1 MPEIS
6 DVLIIGG
13 GHAGMSAAL
22 TTYRALLK
30 TTIFDTQKPRNRWNT
45 AVRLTPSWDSKPVQ
59 ETRKLSREELQQTG
73 FVEFVDAAIE
83 SIAKTDDGLF
93 KVSDASGASWL
104 GRKVLLSMG
113 CSTTFP
119 QIPGYKESF
128 ARKIYPCMYQFGF
141 EERGAQSAGL
151 LAVDGLASVRFATGL
166 ADDGHRFSHEFTIY
180 TDGNSALARELEEVV
195 VPNGMTVDDR
205 KIQRLQSD
213 EGAESITLYFEDGST
228 KSEGFLV
235 HRPTTVNISPLIKQL
250 GLEMTPMGDIATSM
264 PFCQTNV
271 PGVYAAGDCA
281 SMSKIIPQAV
291 VMGAYAGCGI
301 ARELP
306 RRVTGNSCT

>member
-1 MPEIS
+1 
-6 DVLIIGG
+6 
-13 GHAGMSAAL
+13 
-22 TTYRALLK
+22 
-30 TTIFDTQKPRNRWNT
+30 
-45 AVRLTPSWDSKPVQ
+45 
-59 ETRKLSREELQQTG
+59 
-73 FVEFVDAAIE
+73 
-83 SIAKTDDGLF
+83 
-93 KVSDASGASWL
+93 
-104 GRKVLLSMG
+104 
-113 CSTTFP
+113 
-119 QIPGYKESF
+119 
-128 ARKIYPCMYQFGF
+128 MYQFGF

-180 TDGNSALARELEEVV
+180 TNGNSALARELEEVV

-213 EGAESITLYFEDGST
+213 TGAESITLYFDDGSS
-228 KSEGFLV
+228 KSEAFLV
-235 HRPTTVNISPLIKQL
+235 HRPTTVNSSPLIKQL
-250 GLEMTPMGDIATSM
+250 GLEMTPMGDIVTSM